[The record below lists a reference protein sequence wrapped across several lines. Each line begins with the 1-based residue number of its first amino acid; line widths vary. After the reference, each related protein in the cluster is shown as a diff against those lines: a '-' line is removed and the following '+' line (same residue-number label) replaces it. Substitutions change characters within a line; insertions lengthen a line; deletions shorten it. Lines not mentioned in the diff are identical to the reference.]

1 MGMPISQPLGIRLS
15 QNNRVQT
22 AHKLWA
28 VFFESLTFGEISPN
42 TVYFSTLLCYN
53 NGEYMQKGGQAVQI
67 IRMRVGDTLELKKP
81 HPCGEKKFRVM
92 RVGSEVRIVC
102 IGCGRDM
109 VLDRVKLEKAIRKL
123 IPAEE
128 PPADKE

>member
-1 MGMPISQPLGIRLS
+1 
-15 QNNRVQT
+15 
-22 AHKLWA
+22 
-28 VFFESLTFGEISPN
+28 
-42 TVYFSTLLCYN
+42 
-53 NGEYMQKGGQAVQI
+53 MQKGGRAVQI

-128 PPADKE
+128 PPADTE